1 MSHARNIPRHEL
13 LTRNLGDTEDGPKGA
28 ARAAV
33 GGRPQARPRRRAT
46 GSRVRSVTRDH
57 PARRTDTPRRTWRRR
72 TALALDTPQ
81 TRRTTRRGGP
91 RGRCPAPE
99 SPRRRSRPGCGQWSS
114 RGCRRSM
121 AVPIAGASTRTS
133 PAAAP
138 LPGGVARAPVP
149 RRLRAVR
156 PDRADRWPPSPDRRP
171 RRRVRGGS
179 QALLRPRPG
188 GPDARRDGDER
199 LEPAGG
205 RLPPGDGRPAT
216 GVVTPVRVPRR
227 KRPRGARSARHGR
240 FTGYP
245 PLI

>member
-33 GGRPQARPRRRAT
+33 GGRPQARPRRRGT

-99 SPRRRSRPGCGQWSS
+99 SPRRRSRPGCRQWSS

-133 PAAAP
+133 PGSGSSARRCSASPRPPTTASGP
-138 LPGGVARAPVP
+138 PRPGRSVAPVSRPASATPCP
-149 RRLRAVR
+149 RRLAST
-156 PDRADRWPPSPDRRP
+156 PPT
-171 RRRVRGGS
+171 
-179 QALLRPRPG
+179 
-188 GPDARRDGDER
+188 
-199 LEPAGG
+199 
-205 RLPPGDGRPAT
+205 AT
-216 GVVTPVRVPRR
+216 WWT
-227 KRPRGARSARHGR
+227 
-240 FTGYP
+240 
-245 PLI
+245 